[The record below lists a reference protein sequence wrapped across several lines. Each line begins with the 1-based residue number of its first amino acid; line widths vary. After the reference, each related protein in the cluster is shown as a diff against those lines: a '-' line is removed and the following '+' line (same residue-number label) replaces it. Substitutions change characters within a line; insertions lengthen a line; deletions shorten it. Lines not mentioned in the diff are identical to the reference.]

1 MHRQVPNLVLRLSAT
16 NFSSPALLV
25 NCHFDRCRRHN
36 HENEDEED
44 DVDDEE
50 DADDDGKDGYDH
62 AQRCAR
68 SRQKIMLMRTKKM
81 LMMRG
86 CR

>member
-36 HENEDEED
+36 HENEED